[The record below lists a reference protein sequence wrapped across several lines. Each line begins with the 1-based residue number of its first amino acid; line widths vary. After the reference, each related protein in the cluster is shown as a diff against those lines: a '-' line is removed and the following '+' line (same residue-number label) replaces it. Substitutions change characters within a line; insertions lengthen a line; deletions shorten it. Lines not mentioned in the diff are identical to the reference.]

1 MTSRISSIKVRTEDM
16 KHRLAMILISVFVF
30 LMKDLFLLISV
41 QNVMADKTL
50 TQERIR
56 LEAMSVI
63 KGFTS
68 ADSLHMLYLVPL
80 AMLLAV
86 NGFHYLHSRSRVDL
100 MHSLPVSRGRIFRT
114 ILGNDLVI
122 FLVPYLISLLAGT
135 CYVQYLGYMGKD
147 YMGWVMTGV
156 TFSILVFLMHYLLMV
171 FCMIIT
177 GQTFVSI
184 LAFGVFELY
193 APLFVTF
200 NLQAYAGSFFRTF
213 CSLPS
218 LLSQILGYLSPATVG
233 FQMATGRTV
242 FGSGFDTGSRL
253 PYIVAILWVALLLC
267 VSYLAYVRYPSERAG
282 SAMTFRRGRKLIKL
296 MIVVPLAMFTGLL
309 FYEISLARSY
319 LWLYFGVVFGVLL
332 FHGIVE
338 CIYRFD
344 IRGLWSGKVD
354 LVFIMVAAV
363 LCVLCF
369 DVDIIKFDQRV
380 PDARQVSYVKV
391 TDYNYNNHN
400 SGGTQGIPAEHAGK
414 LLEILNQIAGEVET
428 TSEQDQSIRVT
439 YRYGSGRE
447 AEREY
452 NVREDT
458 YQVLQKEL
466 FSLKDYKEA
475 IYSIYT
481 MKAEQIKAVSNTHP
495 LETTALNLSEEE
507 KNELLGLL
515 REETDALS
523 YEEMTTT
530 QPVTCLT
537 ITFRRK
543 EETSDTYPEG
553 YAEVDEDYAIYPSY
567 KKTIAFLQGQK
578 AVVGA
583 TPADCEVSQL
593 VLSQFVG
600 EAADG
605 GYEYENYTIKDP
617 AFIDS
622 VKGKLYF
629 TDLSAQNVY
638 NRSFTENSYVTVKI
652 GRVDYTCDADAQTLA
667 EIYKKA
673 LE

>member
-16 KHRLAMILISVFVF
+16 KHRLAMILISVFIF
-30 LMKDLFLLISV
+30 LMKDLFLYISV
-41 QNVMADKTL
+41 QNVIADRTL
-50 TQERIR
+50 AQERIR
-56 LEAMSVI
+56 LEVMNVI
-63 KGFTS
+63 RGFT
-68 ADSLHMLYLVPL
+68 AGNSLHIVYLVPF
-80 AMLLAV
+80 AMLLAI

-100 MHSLPVSRGRIFRT
+100 MHSLPVSRGKIFRT

-122 FLVPYLISLLAGT
+122 FLVPYLISLLVET

-147 YMGWVMTGV
+147 YMSWMTFGV
-156 TFSILVFLMHYLLMV
+156 VFSILIFLMHYLLMT

-200 NLQAYAGSFFRTF
+200 NLQAYADVFFKTF

-218 LLSQILGYLSPATVG
+218 LLSQILNCLSPATVG
-233 FQMATGRTV
+233 FQMATGRTM
-242 FGSGFDTGSRL
+242 FGTDLENGSGL
-253 PYIVAILWVALLLC
+253 LYIVAILWVAVLLV
-267 VSYLAYVRYPSERAG
+267 VSYMAFVRYPSERAG
-282 SAMTFRRGRKLIKL
+282 SAMVFRRGRKLIKL

-309 FYEISLARSY
+309 FYEISMGRSY
-319 LWLYFGVVFGVLL
+319 VWLYFGVVFGVLL

-369 DVDIIKFDQRV
+369 DVDIIKYDQRV
-380 PDARQVSYVKV
+380 PDATQVSSVKV
-391 TDYNYNNHN
+391 IGYYVHENVD
-400 SGGTQGIPAEHAGK
+400 SQGIPAENAGK

-428 TSEQDQSIRVT
+428 TSDQDEYIRVS
-439 YRYGSGRE
+439 YYYGSGKM

-458 YQVLQKEL
+458 YQVLQDEL
-466 FSLKDYKEA
+466 FSLKDFKKMV
-475 IYSIYT
+475 YSIYS
-481 MKAEQIKAVSNTHP
+481 MKAGDITDISCEHP
-495 LETTALNLSEEE
+495 LASVNLKLNEDQ
-507 KNELLGLL
+507 KNTLLGLL

-523 YEEMTTT
+523 YEEMTTR
-530 QPVTCLT
+530 QPVARLNLA
-537 ITFRRK
+537 FRRK
-543 EETSDTYPEG
+543 EKDRDVYPEG
-553 YAEVDEDYAIYPSY
+553 YSQADEYYDIFPSF
-567 KKTIAFLQGQK
+567 KKTIAFLQEQK

-583 TPADCEVSQL
+583 TPADCAVSQI
-593 VLSQFVG
+593 VLSHFVG
-600 EAADG
+600 EAVDG
-605 GYEYENYTIKDP
+605 GYEYENYTINDQ

-622 VKGKLYF
+622 VKDKLYF
-629 TDLSAQNVY
+629 ADLNAQITSNI
-638 NRSFTENSYVTVKI
+638 NLTENSYVTVKI
-652 GRVDYTCDADAQTLA
+652 NGVDYTCNADTQTLA

-673 LE
+673 QE